1 MDYHLLAEELIELH
15 RRLLSF
21 PVNRMLADL
30 AKGELFVLNYLM
42 VHQDP
47 VHPKELSQQMMVS
60 TARVAAL
67 LNRMEEEGLIVRLPD
82 SRDNRQTIITPTVRN
97 PVCPGTP
104 HRTGGCHGKSLRTF
118 GSGGRAEL
126 PAHPEKDSAKSDA
139 PCIARAYFTHVHPWV
154 FTFPLPAILF
164 FKTKGRPD
172 YTT

>member
-82 SRDNRQTIITPTVRN
+82 SRDNRQTIITPTQFGIQFVQE
-97 PVCPGTP
+97 
-104 HRTGGCHGKSLRTF
+104 HRTGLVDVMAKALELLCPEDAQNYLRIQ
-118 GSGGRAEL
+118 
-126 PAHPEKDSAKSDA
+126 KK
-139 PCIARAYFTHVHPWV
+139 
-154 FTFPLPAILF
+154 ILQNL
-164 FKTKGRPD
+164 TPPV
-172 YTT
+172 

>member
-30 AKGELFVLNYLM
+30 AKGELLVLNYLM

-82 SRDNRQTIITPTVRN
+82 SRDNRQTIITPTQFGIQFVQE
-97 PVCPGTP
+97 
-104 HRTGGCHGKSLRTF
+104 HRTGLVDVMATALELLGPEDAQNYLRIQ
-118 GSGGRAEL
+118 
-126 PAHPEKDSAKSDA
+126 KK
-139 PCIARAYFTHVHPWV
+139 
-154 FTFPLPAILF
+154 ILQNL
-164 FKTKGRPD
+164 TPPV
-172 YTT
+172 

>member
-82 SRDNRQTIITPTVRN
+82 SRDNRQTIITPTQF
-97 PVCPGTP
+97 GI
-104 HRTGGCHGKSLRTF
+104 LRTF

>member
-67 LNRMEEEGLIVRLPD
+67 LNRMEEGLIVRLPD
-82 SRDNRQTIITPTVRN
+82 SRDNRQTIITPTQFGIQFVQE
-97 PVCPGTP
+97 
-104 HRTGGCHGKSLRTF
+104 HRTGLVDVMAKALELLGPEDAQNYLRIQ
-118 GSGGRAEL
+118 
-126 PAHPEKDSAKSDA
+126 KK
-139 PCIARAYFTHVHPWV
+139 
-154 FTFPLPAILF
+154 ILQNL
-164 FKTKGRPD
+164 TPPV
-172 YTT
+172 

>member
-47 VHPKELSQQMMVS
+47 VHPKELSKQMMVS

-82 SRDNRQTIITPTVRN
+82 SRDNRQTIITPTQFGIQFVQE
-97 PVCPGTP
+97 
-104 HRTGGCHGKSLRTF
+104 HRTELVDVMAKALELLGPEDAQNYLRIQ
-118 GSGGRAEL
+118 
-126 PAHPEKDSAKSDA
+126 KK
-139 PCIARAYFTHVHPWV
+139 
-154 FTFPLPAILF
+154 ILQNL
-164 FKTKGRPD
+164 TPPV
-172 YTT
+172 

>member
-82 SRDNRQTIITPTVRN
+82 SRDNR
-97 PVCPGTP
+97 
-104 HRTGGCHGKSLRTF
+104 
-118 GSGGRAEL
+118 
-126 PAHPEKDSAKSDA
+126 
-139 PCIARAYFTHVHPWV
+139 
-154 FTFPLPAILF
+154 
-164 FKTKGRPD
+164 
-172 YTT
+172 

>member
-82 SRDNRQTIITPTVRN
+82 SRDNRQTIITPTQFGIQFVQE
-97 PVCPGTP
+97 
-104 HRTGGCHGKSLRTF
+104 HRTGLVDVMAQALELLGPEDAQNYLRIQ
-118 GSGGRAEL
+118 
-126 PAHPEKDSAKSDA
+126 KK
-139 PCIARAYFTHVHPWV
+139 
-154 FTFPLPAILF
+154 ILQNL
-164 FKTKGRPD
+164 TPPV
-172 YTT
+172 

>member
-82 SRDNRQTIITPTVRN
+82 SRDNRQNIITPTEFGIQFVQE
-97 PVCPGTP
+97 
-104 HRTGGCHGKSLRTF
+104 HRTGLAVDVDNALGLLG
-118 GSGGRAEL
+118 
-126 PAHPEKDSAKSDA
+126 PADGQH
-139 PCIARAYFTHVHPWV
+139 
-154 FTFPLPAILF
+154 
-164 FKTKGRPD
+164 
-172 YTT
+172 

>member
-47 VHPKELSQQMMVS
+47 VHPKELSQQIMVS

-82 SRDNRQTIITPTVRN
+82 SRDNRQTIITPTQFGIQFVQE
-97 PVCPGTP
+97 
-104 HRTGGCHGKSLRTF
+104 HRTGLVDAMAKALELLGPEDAQNYLRIQ
-118 GSGGRAEL
+118 
-126 PAHPEKDSAKSDA
+126 KK
-139 PCIARAYFTHVHPWV
+139 
-154 FTFPLPAILF
+154 ILQNL
-164 FKTKGRPD
+164 TPPV
-172 YTT
+172 

>member
-82 SRDNRQTIITPTVRN
+82 SRDNRQTIITPTQFGIQFVQELLGPEDAQNYLRIQKKILQN
-97 PVCPGTP
+97 LTPPV
-104 HRTGGCHGKSLRTF
+104 
-118 GSGGRAEL
+118 
-126 PAHPEKDSAKSDA
+126 
-139 PCIARAYFTHVHPWV
+139 
-154 FTFPLPAILF
+154 
-164 FKTKGRPD
+164 
-172 YTT
+172 

>member
-67 LNRMEEEGLIVRLPD
+67 LNRMEEEGLIV
-82 SRDNRQTIITPTVRN
+82 SRDNRQTIITPTQFGIQFVQE
-97 PVCPGTP
+97 
-104 HRTGGCHGKSLRTF
+104 HRTGLVDAMAKALELLGPEDAQNYLRIQ
-118 GSGGRAEL
+118 
-126 PAHPEKDSAKSDA
+126 KK
-139 PCIARAYFTHVHPWV
+139 
-154 FTFPLPAILF
+154 ILQNL
-164 FKTKGRPD
+164 TPPV
-172 YTT
+172 

>member
-82 SRDNRQTIITPTVRN
+82 SRDNRQTIITPTQPADSKPAEGN
-97 PVCPGTP
+97 PS
-104 HRTGGCHGKSLRTF
+104 TGAV
-118 GSGGRAEL
+118 SGPVGYIAIGL
-126 PAHPEKDSAKSDA
+126 AVVGALCLGAKK
-139 PCIARAYFTHVHPWV
+139 
-154 FTFPLPAILF
+154 L
-164 FKTKGRPD
+164 TKKHED
-172 YTT
+172 